1 MRPNRGNNKTGWEDS
16 DYDAILQK
24 ANATNNQVER
34 FELLNQAEKLLIDN
48 MPIIPLYTYVRAY
61 QLSPDVKGY
70 NPHILDHHHP
80 KFIYLERD

>member
-1 MRPNRGNNKTGWEDS
+1 MYKRQGNNKTGWEDLN
-16 DYDAILQK
+16 YDAIMQK
-24 ANATNNQVER
+24 ANSTNNQDER
-34 FELLNQAEKLLIDN
+34 FELLNQAEELLIDN

>member
-1 MRPNRGNNKTGWEDS
+1 MYKR
-16 DYDAILQK
+16 Q
-24 ANATNNQVER
+24 ER
-34 FELLNQAEKLLIDN
+34 YKLLNQAEKILIDN

-61 QLSPDVKGY
+61 QLSSDVKGY

>member
-1 MRPNRGNNKTGWEDS
+1 LR
-16 DYDAILQK
+16 YQ
-24 ANATNNQVER
+24 
-34 FELLNQAEKLLIDN
+34 LLDEAEKILIEN
-48 MPIIPLYTYVRAY
+48 MPIIPLYTYVRSY